1 MYYFVLGRTPE
12 LSLQELH
19 ALIGSDPQ
27 IVFSG
32 LAGYDLES
40 EDVAVDIF
48 QKLGGSLK
56 VLQDEGQFESPSDE
70 QLVEYAAA
78 FFAQF
83 ERPTFAIADLNRGN
97 KPKIDLIKVKRLLKE
112 RNVSSRFIESP
123 REGLSA
129 AVLLHQDVI
138 ELTIVQTEDKIV
150 FARTLAVQDIDDWT
164 LRDREKPYADRKK
177 GMLPPKLGRIMMNL
191 AVEQY
196 VADET
201 SKRPLLYDPFC
212 GTGTVL
218 LEAMMRDCDVVGSDL
233 DPNSIMGTQNNLI
246 WFDKMYQKN
255 LNHQVFV
262 ADAAKAELPQLPR
275 KANFIVTEPF
285 LGKQTPNPT
294 QLPNIFKG
302 LEKMYIGVFKQWTK
316 LLEQNAK
323 VVIVFPYVKA
333 GKQQFSLENIIDKL
347 QQLGYT
353 ATLSPIVYSRPD
365 AVVQRQ
371 IWVFKYSK

>member
-1 MYYFVLGRTPE
+1 MYYFLLGRTPE

-27 IVFSG
+27 ITFSG
-32 LAGYDLES
+32 LAGFDLES
-40 EDVAVDIF
+40 EDAAINIF
-48 QKLGGSLK
+48 QKTGGCLK
-56 VLQDEGQFESPSDE
+56 VLKDEGQFESPSE
-70 QLVEYAAA
+70 EELVEYSAA

-83 ERPTFAIADLNRGN
+83 DRPTFAIAELNRNN
-97 KPKIDLIKVKRLLKE
+97 KPKIDLGKVKRLLKE
-112 RNVSSRFIESP
+112 RNISSRFIESP

-164 LRDREKPYADRKK
+164 LRDREKPYSDRKK
-177 GMLPPKLGRIMMNL
+177 GMLPPKLARIMVNL
-191 AVEQY
+191 ALDQQKL
-196 VADET
+196 DKT
-201 SKRPLLYDPFC
+201 PLVYDPFC

-218 LEAMMRDCDVVGSDL
+218 LEAMMSDCDVVGSDL
-233 DPNSIMGTQNNLI
+233 DPDSVMGTQNNLV
-246 WFDKMYQKN
+246 WFDKVYQKQ
-255 LNHQVFV
+255 LTHQVFV
-262 ADAAKAELPQLPR
+262 ADAAKAELAQLPR

-302 LEKMYIGVFKQWTK
+302 LEKMYIGVFKQWTR
-316 LLEQNAK
+316 LLEDRAK

-347 QQLGYT
+347 KQLGYT
-353 ATLSPIVYSRPD
+353 ASFSPIVYSRPD

-371 IWVFKYSK
+371 IWVFEYSK

>member
-1 MYYFVLGRTPE
+1 MYYFLLGRTPE

-27 IVFSG
+27 ITFSG
-32 LAGYDLES
+32 LAGFDLES
-40 EDVAVDIF
+40 EDAAINIF
-48 QKLGGSLK
+48 QKTGGCLK
-56 VLQDEGQFESPSDE
+56 VLKDEGQFESPSE
-70 QLVEYAAA
+70 EELVEYSAA

-83 ERPTFAIADLNRGN
+83 DRPTFAIAELNRNN
-97 KPKIDLIKVKRLLKE
+97 KPKIDLGKVKRLLKE
-112 RNVSSRFIESP
+112 RNISSRFIESP

-164 LRDREKPYADRKK
+164 LRDREKPYSDRKK
-177 GMLPPKLGRIMMNL
+177 GMLDQQKL
-191 AVEQY
+191 
-196 VADET
+196 DKT
-201 SKRPLLYDPFC
+201 PLVYDPFC

-218 LEAMMRDCDVVGSDL
+218 LEAMMSDCDVVGSDL
-233 DPNSIMGTQNNLI
+233 DPDSVMGTQNNLV
-246 WFDKMYQKN
+246 WFDKVYQKQ
-255 LNHQVFV
+255 LTHQVFV
-262 ADAAKAELPQLPR
+262 ADAAKAELAQLPR

-302 LEKMYIGVFKQWTK
+302 LEKMYIGVFKQWTR
-316 LLEQNAK
+316 LLEDRAK

-347 QQLGYT
+347 KQLGYT
-353 ATLSPIVYSRPD
+353 ASFSPIVYSRPD

-371 IWVFKYSK
+371 IWVFEYSK